1 MTLDEEKAYVKEL
14 TLFWK
19 SKWQELHNNQT
30 VTITRDEMIKLH
42 DTATHLHAF
51 SLLLAATEM
60 EEAVR
65 NPEPALTAQIIALLT
80 DVMPLTEGS
89 ILKSR
94 ITHILGKIN
103 RDPLP

>member
-19 SKWQELHNNQT
+19 SKWQDLHKNPT
-30 VTITRDEMIKLH
+30 VTFTRDEMIKLH

-51 SLLLAATEM
+51 SLLLAAAEK
-60 EEAVR
+60 EEAIEK
-65 NPEPALTAQIIALLT
+65 PSPSLTSQIIAVLT
-80 DVMPLTEGS
+80 DVLPLTEGS

-94 ITHILGKIN
+94 ITYILDKLK
-103 RDPLP
+103 R